1 MFVHELYDSNKI
13 SDSSI
18 ITIGNYDGFHK
29 GHKYILSKMKKLAKY
44 NNLKTVLLTF
54 NPHTKTVINNKN
66 FKVITTFNMKK
77 KLANES
83 FVDYLCE
90 VKFNKNIKN
99 LNFKDFINIVIEKYN
114 PSIILFGYD
123 NKIGKDKEG
132 NFNKL
137 KKYLKKTNI
146 KVEMCDPFY
155 DKDNNKVTTT
165 LIKSNINDY
174 KINSANKLLGR
185 EFSLKGEVI
194 RGLSKGKS
202 IGFPTANVKINSFEQ
217 LIPPNGVYSVTL
229 EVEDSTYKAVC
240 NIGFCPTVKK
250 NNQLSI
256 EVHIINE
263 DINLYGKNIVLKFKD
278 FLRLES
284 KFKSEDDLAKQIK
297 KDILKVIWKE
307 KKWQR
312 RL

>member
-18 ITIGNYDGFHK
+18 ITIGNYDGFHN
-29 GHKYILSKMKKLAKY
+29 GHKYILSKMKKLAKCD
-44 NNLKTVLLTF
+44 NLKTVLLTF
-54 NPHTKTVINNKN
+54 NPHTKTVINNEN
-66 FKVITTFNMKK
+66 FKVLTTFNMKK

-83 FVDYLCE
+83 SVDYLCE
-90 VKFNKNIKN
+90 VKFNKIMKN

-123 NKIGKDKEG
+123 NKIGRDKEG
-132 NFNKL
+132 NFNIL

-146 KVEMCDPFY
+146 EVLMCDPFY

-165 LIKSNINDY
+165 SIKSNIMDY
-174 KINSANKLLGR
+174 KIKSANKLLGR
-185 EFSLKGEVI
+185 EFSLGGEVI

-250 NNQLSI
+250 NSQLSI

-263 DINLYGKNIVLKFKD
+263 DINLYGKNVILKFKD

-297 KDILKVIWKE
+297 KDILKVI
-307 KKWQR
+307 
-312 RL
+312 

>member
-217 LIPPNGVYSVTL
+217 LIPPNGVYSR
-229 EVEDSTYKAVC
+229 
-240 NIGFCPTVKK
+240 NFRG
-250 NNQLSI
+250 
-256 EVHIINE
+256 
-263 DINLYGKNIVLKFKD
+263 
-278 FLRLES
+278 
-284 KFKSEDDLAKQIK
+284 
-297 KDILKVIWKE
+297 
-307 KKWQR
+307 
-312 RL
+312 

>member
-1 MFVHELYDSNKI
+1 M
-13 SDSSI
+13 
-18 ITIGNYDGFHK
+18 
-29 GHKYILSKMKKLAKY
+29 
-44 NNLKTVLLTF
+44 
-54 NPHTKTVINNKN
+54 
-66 FKVITTFNMKK
+66 
-77 KLANES
+77 
-83 FVDYLCE
+83 
-90 VKFNKNIKN
+90 
-99 LNFKDFINIVIEKYN
+99 
-114 PSIILFGYD
+114 FGYD

-297 KDILKVIWKE
+297 KDILKVI
-307 KKWQR
+307 
-312 RL
+312 

>member
-29 GHKYILSKMKKLAKY
+29 GHKYILSKMKKLAKC

-66 FKVITTFNMKK
+66 FKVLTTFNMKK

-83 FVDYLCE
+83 SVDYLCE
-90 VKFNKNIKN
+90 VKFNKIMKN
-99 LNFKDFINIVIEKYN
+99 LNFKDFINIVIDKYN

-132 NFNKL
+132 NFNIL

-146 KVEMCDPFY
+146 EVLMCDPFY
-155 DKDNNKVTTT
+155 YKGINKVTTT
-165 LIKSNINDY
+165 SIKSNIMDY
-174 KINSANKLLGR
+174 KVKSANKLLGR
-185 EFSLKGEVI
+185 EFSLRGEVI

-250 NNQLSI
+250 NSQLSI

-297 KDILKVIWKE
+297 KDILKVI
-307 KKWQR
+307 
-312 RL
+312 